1 MKLVWSTKFTRSA
14 KKLSRSRPG
23 LLDQFEAALHL
34 LEREP
39 HHPALRTHKLSG
51 DFKGCWACSAG
62 YDFRI
67 VFEFVRPKKDS
78 DAEIHLLNVGAHDEV
93 Y

>member
-1 MKLVWSTKFTRSA
+1 MRLVWSPKFTRSA
-14 KKLSRSRPG
+14 RKLSARRPD

-39 HHPALRTHKLSG
+39 YHPALRTHKLSG
-51 DFKGCWACSAG
+51 DFEGCWACSAG
-62 YDFRI
+62 YDLRI
-67 VFEFVRPKKDS
+67 VFEFVKLRKG
-78 DAEIHLLNVGAHDEV
+78 AEMEIHLLNVGTHNEV